1 MHPARG
7 SPSTSGAAETPRP
20 GMDSARATDER
31 GARPDFGQAVIHV
44 GNESKVRVWG
54 RCDGERAWI
63 LRDRLDH
70 LAATG
75 QRRITLDVSELRF
88 VDFTA
93 VAILVGA
100 LARIRQLGAQV
111 AVSPPSGG
119 AYRVLKRAE
128 LTTARAVRLR

>member
-1 MHPARG
+1 
-7 SPSTSGAAETPRP
+7 
-20 GMDSARATDER
+20 MDSARITDIE
-31 GARPDFGQAVIHV
+31 GTTPGFGQSVICV

-54 RCDGERAWI
+54 GCDSARAWL

-88 VDFTA
+88 ADFAA

-100 LARIRQLGAQV
+100 LVRIRQLGAEV
-111 AVSPPSGG
+111 AVSPSSGG
-119 AYRVLKRAE
+119 AYRLLKRAE
-128 LTTARAVRLR
+128 LTTARAVGIR

>member
-1 MHPARG
+1 
-7 SPSTSGAAETPRP
+7 
-20 GMDSARATDER
+20 MDSARVTDVDGPR
-31 GARPDFGQAVIHV
+31 SGFGQSVIHV

-54 RCDGERAWI
+54 GCDSQRAWL

-88 VDFTA
+88 ADFTA
-93 VAILVGA
+93 VAVLVGA
-100 LARIRQLGAQV
+100 LTRIRQRGAEV

-119 AYRVLKRAE
+119 AYQVLKRAE
-128 LTTARAVRLR
+128 FTTARAVRLR